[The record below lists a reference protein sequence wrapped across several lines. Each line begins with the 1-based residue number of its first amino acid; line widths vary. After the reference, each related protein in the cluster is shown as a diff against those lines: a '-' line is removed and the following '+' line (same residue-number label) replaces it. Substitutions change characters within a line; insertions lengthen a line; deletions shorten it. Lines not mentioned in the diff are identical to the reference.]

1 VVDTRQQYD
10 GLLSLYLP
18 IAIGVCVLV
27 FVLVVAFA
35 LRYRRREDGRRPSRI
50 ADAPRV
56 EGVYALFLA
65 CVVVLLLVFT
75 YTTEGK
81 VDRVSAHPA
90 LAVKVTAA
98 KWHWRFDYPAYGITE
113 LGRDVTGTSGGEP
126 GAVPT
131 LYVPAGETVEF
142 TITALDVIH
151 AFWIPDLR
159 FKRDANP
166 GRTDRFDMAFP
177 RPESLLSG
185 GECSEFC
192 GLNHAGMRFNVQ
204 VLAPAAFRAW
214 AQAHRG
220 RS

>member
-1 VVDTRQQYD
+1 MVDTRQQYD
-10 GLLSLYLP
+10 GLFSLYMP
-18 IAIGVCVLV
+18 IAVGVCVLI

-35 LRYRRREDGRRPSRI
+35 LRYRRREDDRRPSRVS
-50 ADAPRV
+50 DAPRV
-56 EGVYALFLA
+56 EGAYALLLA
-65 CVVVLLLVFT
+65 CVVALLLVFT
-75 YTTEGK
+75 YTTEAK

-90 LAVKVTAA
+90 LTVKVTAA

-113 LGRDVTGTSGGEP
+113 LGRDVTGTPGGEP

-131 LYVPAGETVEF
+131 LYVPAGETVQF

-166 GRTDRFDMAFP
+166 GRSDRFDLAFP
-177 RPESLLSG
+177 RPENLVSG

-204 VLAPAAFRAW
+204 VLSPAAFRAW
-214 AQAHRG
+214 AQSHRG

>member
-1 VVDTRQQYD
+1 MLDTRRQYD
-10 GLLSLYLP
+10 GLESLYLP
-18 IAIGVCVLV
+18 IAVGVCVLV
-27 FVLVVAFA
+27 FVLVIAFA
-35 LRYRRREDGRRPSRI
+35 LRYRRREDGRRPSRL

-56 EGVYALFLA
+56 EGVYALLLA
-65 CVVVLLLVFT
+65 CVVALLLVFT
-75 YTTEGK
+75 YTTEAK

-90 LAVKVTAA
+90 LTVKLTAA

-113 LGRDVTGTSGGEP
+113 LGRDVTGTPGGER

-131 LYVPAGETVEF
+131 LYVPAGETVRF
-142 TITALDVIH
+142 LITALDVNH

-166 GRTDRFDMAFP
+166 GRTDAFDMLFP
-177 RPESLLSG
+177 RPGSLASG

-204 VLAPAAFRAW
+204 VMAPGAFRAW
-214 AQAHRG
+214 AQAQRG
-220 RS
+220 TP